1 MNHELIVPE
10 ELQDIFSRLLNHVPE
25 ALRDDASL
33 HRMMLVYL
41 KIGGENLVRQHI
53 EIAGLRHEDKSRLPQ
68 HPLERICPDDVE
80 MEEDD
85 HDDDPDFD

>member
-1 MNHELIVPE
+1 MDHELIVPE
-10 ELQDIFSRLLNHVPE
+10 ELQDIFRRLLNHVPE
-25 ALRDDASL
+25 ALLDDASL

-53 EIAGLRHEDKSRLPQ
+53 EIEKLRLLDRTRVPQ

-80 MEEDD
+80 LEEDD
-85 HDDDPDFD
+85 DDDPDFD